1 MTQKTTS
8 ACEKETDIEIIN
20 NNLEH
25 VKDAVTIMQNDV
37 TDMKKVMNSFV
48 LIEQQVTNAMNVLID
63 QGNRVRSLELDW
75 AAYKGSNKWVE
86 KVVLIIVSAGIGFL
100 LSSKGGGL

>member
-1 MTQKTTS
+1 MTQKPTS
-8 ACEKETDIEIIN
+8 ACEKETDIELIN
-20 NNLEH
+20 SNLEYI
-25 VKDAVTIMQNDV
+25 KGDI

-48 LIEQQVTNAMNVLID
+48 LIEQQVTNAMNILID

-86 KVVLIIVSAGIGFL
+86 KVILIIVSAAVGFL